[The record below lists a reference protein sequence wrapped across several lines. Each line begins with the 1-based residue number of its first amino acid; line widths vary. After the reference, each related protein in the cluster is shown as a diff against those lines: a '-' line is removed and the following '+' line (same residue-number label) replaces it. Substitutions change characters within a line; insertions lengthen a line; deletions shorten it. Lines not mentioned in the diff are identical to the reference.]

1 MPASRLRAVLP
12 PLAVTAA
19 VLAGCSS
26 GGSPAAGDAAPAG
39 TRSATAGAGEA
50 EAQRQEAFC
59 TEVPGLL
66 ADITAGL
73 QEAQAPEDA
82 QRLLGEAVD
91 RLSAVEPPADAVPQW
106 ERLVAAWT
114 GMRDLLGR
122 ADLQDPAANATL
134 APQLQ
139 ALQAELVDS
148 GAAIDA
154 YGTAHC

>member
-1 MPASRLRAVLP
+1 MRTSRLRVALP
-12 PLAVTAA
+12 PLAVAAA

-26 GGSPAAGDAAPAG
+26 GETPATGDPPAVG
-39 TRSATAGAGEA
+39 TQAEPTGTDAA
-50 EAQRQEAFC
+50 EAQRKETFC
-59 TEVPGLL
+59 SEVPGLL

-73 QEAQAPEDA
+73 QAAQAPEDA
-82 QRLLGEAVD
+82 PRLLGEAVD
-91 RLSAVEPPADAVPQW
+91 RLTAVEPPADVAPQW

-134 APQLQ
+134 TPQLQ

-148 GAAIDA
+148 GAAIDD
-154 YGTAHC
+154 YGTTHC